1 MGKTNWERWKE
12 AHPGWENDAK
22 TVKKVICAFQPC
34 GSGCH
39 NCELHS
45 VCFNDC
51 SIEEWMNDERV
62 TIQVNKKLF
71 LGIIRRQMDAV
82 VNQRATVDEAIED
95 LYTVISKREVK
106 NE

>member
-12 AHPGWENDAK
+12 EHPGWENNPK
-22 TVKKVICAFQPC
+22 VVKSVICAYTGVC
-34 GSGCH
+34 AR
-39 NCELHS
+39 CELHP
-45 VCFNDC
+45 VCFNHC
-51 SIEEWMNDERV
+51 SVEEWMNDECV

-82 VNQRATVDEAIED
+82 VNQQATVDEAIED